1 MCDNKAR
8 EIELRTPVPVKN
20 VGCLMHAQD
29 FLFAVEIPFVD
40 GV

>member
-1 MCDNKAR
+1 MCENKKR
-8 EIELRTPVPVKN
+8 KIELRTPVPVKN